1 MSTKIGLV
9 ISSSQAIQ
17 TTAKE
22 FSNGKPFSLEL
33 YKKIIITLGFGKDSI
48 RKEDLQNKERRLVLL
63 RETSIS
69 KIRNGVFLSAS
80 CISPNASSKDS
91 SALRNS
97 LTKEKSGSLSC

>member
-48 RKEDLQNKERRLVLL
+48 RKDLQNKERRLVLL